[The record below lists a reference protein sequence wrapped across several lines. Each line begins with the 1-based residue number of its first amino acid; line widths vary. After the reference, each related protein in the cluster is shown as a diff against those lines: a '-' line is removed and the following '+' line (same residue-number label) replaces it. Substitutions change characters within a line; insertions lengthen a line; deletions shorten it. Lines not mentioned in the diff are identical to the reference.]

1 MSTKYTVIRDISQ
14 DMVYNAETGTYENVP
29 ASDMY
34 IRNSQLDLV
43 YSSITGKYE
52 LVSSQEEDPIQPISV
67 LPYREYTLLNLHNKK
82 PYFLAY
88 KNKIFSLCLASL
100 HNIASCVYK
109 ITPTPSNAKVEFL
122 INDSI
127 YTNAANEVSVY
138 VGTVVEYMVSAPGY
152 ATVRGSS
159 VINSNKTENV
169 ILTPYYTFTIVP
181 TPADATVNF
190 TASGYIANGNSITV
204 LAGTF
209 VSYSVSKEWHITQT
223 NVVQVTDNLV
233 LDVELELPEYT
244 LTINPI
250 PSDAALTITADGYT
264 SVGNSITVPA
274 GTLVTYTL
282 EKDKYIPIIATIQ
295 VAEDTTLTPQLQYL
309 GIWERVGE
317 VTKLGASKSYRTA
330 VQYSSYYGKYYI
342 IKRGG
347 FSQDKALYFSSDLL
361 NWTYVDMDYR
371 DGADWANSGEETF
384 GILSTGQVAIV
395 HIDSDRDS
403 STSKYNVIIQTALLN
418 KDLTFTTPQTVYTG
432 TQTEYYYEDLWGGE
446 LANNTQLCFYFIKPN
461 DVADSSTF
469 LTLYT
474 TNGTSWSTSTF
485 YTVADEYPQLTVLGS
500 NGSYITNILE
510 TGNGYQLYKC
520 TSATA
525 KTAGNVLWQA
535 GNMTGDFG
543 FYDGYA
549 FVYQQSLGD
558 GEYYSTN
565 GTSATK
571 YSSTTY
577 AETSSTLTQI
587 YVNDATLGQIYLT
600 CNTNGDFRV
609 VSVNY
614 NTLHGEIETDVDIH
628 SILGVVD
635 NYVYIMDKDYL
646 YKAKYQDVIN
656 NLV

>member
-1 MSTKYTVIRDISQ
+1 MSTKYTVVRDISQ
-14 DMVYNAETGTYENVP
+14 DMVYNAETGTYENAPV
-29 ASDMY
+29 SDMY

-43 YSSITGKYE
+43 YSSITGEYE
-52 LVSSQEEDPIQPISV
+52 LVSFPEENPVQPISV

-88 KNKIFSLCLASL
+88 KDKIFSLCLASL
-100 HNIASCVYK
+100 HNIANCVYK

-127 YTNAANEVSVY
+127 FINAANEVSVY
-138 VGTVVEYMVSAPGY
+138 AGTTVEYIVSAPGY

-159 VINSNKTENV
+159 IINSNKTEDV

-190 TASGYIANGNSITV
+190 TASGYIADGNSITV

-233 LDVELELPEYT
+233 LNVELELPEYT

-282 EKDKYIPIIATIQ
+282 EKDKYAPMITTIQ

-309 GIWERVGE
+309 GIWERVGKM
-317 VTKLGASKSYRTA
+317 TGYTASSSYRKKA
-330 VQYSSYYGKYYI
+330 NYSSYYGKYYI
-342 IKRGG
+342 ITDGG
-347 FSQDKALYFSSDLL
+347 SSGKSISFSSDLL
-361 NWTYVDMDYR
+361 NWTSISLSKVDWMEYGDE
-371 DGADWANSGEETF
+371 SL
-384 GILSTGQVAIV
+384 GILSTGQVAVI
-395 HIDSDRDS
+395 HMSDDYDS
-403 STSKYNVIIQTALLN
+403 SISKRNVVIETALLN
-418 KDLTFTTPQTVYTG
+418 KDFTFTTPQTVYST
-432 TQTEYYYEDLWGGE
+432 TNNSYTSTDLWGGE
-446 LANNTQLCFYFIKPN
+446 LINNQLCFYFMKPD
-461 DVADSSTF
+461 DVDDSSTF

-474 TNGTSWSTSTF
+474 TNGTSWSTATF
-485 YTVADEYPQLTVLGS
+485 YTVADDYPQLTILGS
-500 NGSYITNILE
+500 NGSYMTAILD
-510 TGNGYQLYKC
+510 TPNGYQLYKC

-525 KTAGNVLWQA
+525 KTAGNILWSS
-535 GNMTGDFG
+535 GNMTGAYG

-549 FVYQQSLGD
+549 FVYD
-558 GEYYSTN
+558 GNLYNYYSTN
-565 GTSATK
+565 GTSGINYNTRA
-571 YSSTTY
+571 Y
-577 AETSSTLTQI
+577 AETSSITNQI
-587 YVNDATLGQIYLT
+587 YINDTTLGKIYLT
-600 CNTNGDFRV
+600 YNTTTSAFRV
-609 VSVNY
+609 VNVDY
-614 NTLHGEIETDVDIH
+614 TTLYGEINTDIN
-628 SILGVVD
+628 IYNIFGVID
-635 NYVYIMDKDYL
+635 NYVYIVDKDEYL

-656 NLV
+656 NLT